1 MSTTPAI
8 LVGID
13 YSPSCQNALREAA
26 RLSNAANR
34 PLVCYHVLDDEI
46 LSEFRKLNSY
56 DEAGIIDFARTK
68 VENFIQKT
76 IGAAH
81 EIETVISVGHPFEET
96 LKVIEEHHAEMLVL
110 GSSGLSS
117 SESSHVGRLA
127 SRCLRMAPVE
137 VLLVR
142 KDQDHPFRAIAAG
155 VDFSENS
162 IRAARRAAEIA
173 KQDSASLS
181 LIHVYRPVVYL
192 DDEFGGLGSSFPI
205 SMEPSIIAGFEE
217 RLEAMGDELEKEFDL
232 QELTTTVLISGR
244 VSHEIETHL
253 EETNAD
259 LIVMGTRGRTGLKR
273 LLLGTT
279 AESIIHHTSCSALAV
294 KPGDF
299 HL

>member
-1 MSTTPAI
+1 MSTIPSI

-13 YSPSCQNALREAA
+13 YSPSCGNALREAA

-34 PLVCYHVLDDEI
+34 PLVCYHVLDEEI
-46 LSEFRKLNSY
+46 LSGFRKFNSY
-56 DEAGIIDFARTK
+56 DEGGIVDYAREK
-68 VENFIQKT
+68 LEKFIQKV

-81 EIETVISVGHPFEET
+81 EIHTAISIGHPFEET
-96 LKVIEEHHAEMLVL
+96 LKMIEEHHAEMLVL
-110 GSSGLSS
+110 GSKGLSRL
-117 SESSHVGRLA
+117 EGSHVGRLA
-127 SRCLRMAPVE
+127 SRCLGMAPVE

-142 KDQDHPFRAIAAG
+142 KNQDHPFRVIAAG

-173 KQDSASLS
+173 RQDSASLR
-181 LIHVYRPVVYL
+181 LIHVYRPVVCL
-192 DDEFGGLGSSFPI
+192 NDGFGGLGSSFPV
-205 SMEPSIIAGFEE
+205 SLEPSIIEEFEA
-217 RLEAMGDELEKEFDL
+217 RLEKIGYELGKEFDL
-232 QELTTTVLISGR
+232 QELSTRVLTSGR

-253 EETNAD
+253 EEMNAD
-259 LIVMGTRGRTGLKR
+259 LIVLGTRGRAGFKR

-279 AESIIHHTSCSALAV
+279 AESIMSHTSCSALAV